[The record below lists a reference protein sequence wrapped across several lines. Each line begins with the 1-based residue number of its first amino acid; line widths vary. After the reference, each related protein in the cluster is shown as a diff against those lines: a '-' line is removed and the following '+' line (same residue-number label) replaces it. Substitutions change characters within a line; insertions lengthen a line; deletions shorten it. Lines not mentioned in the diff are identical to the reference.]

1 MKRALLRSGNIN
13 LRGTLRLQKANM
25 ANSVVKD
32 SQGLSNGSNVL
43 PLFDIGC
50 NLLDPMYRGEY
61 RGKKRH
67 ESDLDLVIQ
76 RGWDT
81 GVAGVMITAGTSSE
95 ATAALELSHSDPRL
109 YCTVGVH
116 PTRCDEFE
124 ACEGGGEAYMA
135 KLLATAQEGAAA
147 GKVVAVGELG
157 LDYDRLQFCKKETQL
172 KWFEAQLLELV
183 PVLKTPL
190 FLHSRAADEDM
201 LRLLRKHSVVDGVVH
216 SFTGSMDEME
226 ALVELGLHIGING
239 CSLKTEANLR
249 VVEAIPTDKLLLET
263 DGPWCDIRRT
273 HAGYAH
279 IETQFD
285 TKKDKAFMRGVC
297 VKNRTEPCHIIQVLE
312 VVAGCRGVDKA
323 FLADKVMANT
333 KRLFRL

>member
-1 MKRALLRSGNIN
+1 
-13 LRGTLRLQKANM
+13 
-25 ANSVVKD
+25 
-32 SQGLSNGSNVL
+32 
-43 PLFDIGC
+43 
-50 NLLDPMYRGEY
+50 
-61 RGKKRH
+61 
-67 ESDLDLVIQ
+67 
-76 RGWDT
+76 
-81 GVAGVMITAGTSSE
+81 MITAGTSSE

-135 KLLATAQEGAAA
+135 KLLATAQEGRR
-147 GKVVAVGELG
+147 GRESCCRWRTWP
-157 LDYDRLQFCKKETQL
+157 RLRSPTILQKKTQL